1 MAPRDLADQVDTMT
15 KENPASFYMEAA
27 ARSLGDR
34 QTLLIVWSALHG
46 ISSFHSYRRVCRTT
60 DATLRR
66 RLQRLE
72 ESGLIARQ
80 PEDAPCA
87 GASWRLT
94 AKGEALRPAMEA
106 LRSWSADWA

>member
-1 MAPRDLADQVDTMT
+1 MSNETR
-15 KENPASFYMEAA
+15 ASFYIDAA

-34 QTLLIVWSALHG
+34 HTLLIVWSALHG
-46 ISSFHSYRRVCRTT
+46 ISGFHSYRRVCGTT

-72 ESGLIARQ
+72 EMGLLVRI
-80 PEDAPCA
+80 PEGAAP
-87 GASWRLT
+87 ASATYSLT